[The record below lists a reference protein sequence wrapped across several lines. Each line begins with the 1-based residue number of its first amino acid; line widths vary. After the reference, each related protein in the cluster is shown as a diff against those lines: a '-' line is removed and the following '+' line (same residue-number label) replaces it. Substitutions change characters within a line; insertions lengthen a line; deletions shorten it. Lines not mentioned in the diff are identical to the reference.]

1 MTIIFIHVRWLEAK
15 SWAKEIPT
23 RDAAGFD
30 GLLNL
35 TLGPRPTGATL
46 RARGPAASP
55 RIP

>member
-46 RARGPAASP
+46 TARGPAASP